1 MTIEIIIVAI
11 GALVIGFLA
20 ASLISRQKLAAA
32 VVDLKLAQSNSE
44 QITQKFATLEAEHI
58 GLGKQHRTLELSN
71 NTVLAEQSALSKMHS
86 DLEQQNK
93 QSVEKLSLEMAN
105 RHQAETDKQAAVT
118 ELVENKKAQESL
130 NARLTECQ
138 AQLDAERNNVTAEK
152 ERNADLDKFA
162 KGEQV
167 KAQETEI
174 KYQEQKTQ
182 LEALQ
187 TKHDELSEKYNLISK
202 QHSELKTALEERN
215 SSHSHL
221 NTQLTSLQDKFDT
234 LQTKYNEA
242 SNAYTEL
249 KTALEE
255 RNNSHAQQNEQL
267 KTLQDKLDSLQEKH
281 TAISN
286 EHTELKTS
294 LGEREKNHL
303 QQIEQFEQQKIALT
317 NEFTNLANKIFE
329 EKNRSFTDT
338 NKVSIDA
345 MLQPF
350 KEQIDGFQKRV
361 NDIHDASIK
370 GNEGISN
377 QIKNVLDIGLKMSK
391 EATNLASALKGDS
404 QQRGAWGEAQLE
416 RTLEMSGLV
425 EKTHFEK
432 QSAFKDLDGNQKKT
446 DYLIKLPDNKHMI
459 IDSKV
464 SLVAYDKAIS
474 AETPELQ
481 NLALVEHVNAVK
493 KHIDDLA
500 SKDYTNLVGVHSP
513 SFVLMFMPIEPAYI
527 DALKSNKDLF
537 SYGYSKNIVL
547 VSHTTLIPILRTVAN
562 LWMMHSSNTEA
573 REISEKAAEI
583 YNQVCTVAERLQKL
597 GNTLNTVKNQY
608 NETVTSL
615 VGQQGLHGKV
625 ERFNKLSNKV
635 SKSMPAIQPQHIDFE
650 TERLLLAAEPI
661 IEENTN
667 NHSNTTDLIEE
678 AN

>member
-1 MTIEIIIVAI
+1 MTTEIIIVAI
-11 GALVIGFLA
+11 AALAIGLIIGFLVE
-20 ASLISRQKLAAA
+20 SLTARKKLAAA
-32 VVDLKLAQSNSE
+32 EMDLTLAKSTEE
-44 QITQKFATLEAEHI
+44 QIKSKFADLEEAHSN
-58 GLGKQHRTLELSN
+58 LQKQHRTLELNN
-71 NTVLAEQSALSKMHS
+71 NTLSAEHGALSKSHAA
-86 DLEQQNK
+86 LEGQQK
-93 QSVEKLSLEMAN
+93 QSAEKLSAETTN
-105 RHQAETDKQAAVT
+105 RHNAETEKQSAIT

-130 NARLTECQ
+130 QTRLGNSQT
-138 AQLDAERNNVTAEK
+138 QLEAERNNVIEEK
-152 ERNADLDKFA
+152 KRNADLDKFA

-167 KAQETEI
+167 KAQETET

-187 TKHDELSEKYNLISK
+187 AKHDESIEKYNDIT
-202 QHSELKTALEERN
+202 KT
-215 SSHSHL
+215 H
-221 NTQLTSLQDKFDT
+221 
-234 LQTKYNEA
+234 
-242 SNAYTEL
+242 TEL
-249 KTALEE
+249 KTTLEE
-255 RNNSHAQQNEQL
+255 RNNSHSQQKIQL
-267 KTLQDKLDSLQEKH
+267 ESLQGKLDALQEKY
-281 TAISN
+281 TAITS
-286 EHTELKTS
+286 EHTEIKTS

-303 QQIEQFEQQKIALT
+303 QQIEQFEQQKVALS
-317 NEFTNLANKIFE
+317 NEFTNLANRIFE
-329 EKNRSFTDT
+329 EKNRNFTDT
-338 NKVSIDA
+338 NKANIDA

-527 DALKSNKDLF
+527 EALKSSKDLF

-573 REISEKAAEI
+573 REISEKAADI

-597 GNTLNTVKNQY
+597 GNSLSTVKNHY
-608 NETVTSL
+608 NDTVTAL

-625 ERFNKLSNKV
+625 DRFNKLSNRV

-661 IEENTN
+661 AEEPTDTN
-667 NHSNTTDLIEE
+667 NESSDTID
-678 AN
+678 